1 MLVLDRKI
9 LQRILINIP
18 PSTEARQI
26 MIQVVKIQNMERV
39 KVGIEADRDC
49 SILRSELVE
58 GEP

>member
-9 LQRILINIP
+9 LQKIIIDIP

-26 MIQVVKIQNMERV
+26 MIQVVKIRNMERV

-58 GEP
+58 GER